1 MRRSAARV
9 PSGHP
14 ACPAEDCAT
23 RSCQGKPD
31 KEVPPCAL
39 VDPANRVGSVRNARV
54 ASGNLAN
61 RDSAYADRG
70 PASMPI
76 DTGEAARPESVPLDA
91 VTVSLPPHAAA
102 RISRVGEAVP
112 ETLICA
118 RAFGFARN
126 QHGGSRSQRIVAVS
140 DP

>member
-1 MRRSAARV
+1 MGAMRRSAARV
-9 PSGHP
+9 PSGRP
-14 ACPAEDCAT
+14 ACPAEAT

-39 VDPANRVGSVRNARV
+39 VDPANRVGSVCNARV
-54 ASGNLAN
+54 ASGNLAD

-76 DTGEAARPESVPLDA
+76 DTGEAARPNLSLLRCR
-91 VTVSLPPHAAA
+91 VSLPPHAAA

-112 ETLICA
+112 ETPICA

-126 QHGGSRSQRIVAVS
+126 QHGGSRGQRIVAVS